1 MEVVRMVLV
10 GKERFLNKEKS
21 GYWYKVHYI
30 TEFTNAKVQAGCVGS
45 FGKDV
50 FVSEEAWYSIKPDD
64 IGREF
69 IFEYGSNEYGNPV
82 VIGFRFANWFLVD
95 SLREEFLKRVLP
107 FFEVTGWK
115 IR

>member
-21 GYWYKVHYI
+21 GYYHKVHYVMD
-30 TEFTNAKVQAGCVGS
+30 FTNAKIEAGCIGS

-50 FVSEEAWYSIKPDD
+50 FVSEEAWHSIKADD

-69 IFEYGSNEYGNPV
+69 IFEYGCNQYGNPT
-82 VIGFRFANWFLVD
+82 VIGLRFAQ
-95 SLREEFLKRVLP
+95 
-107 FFEVTGWK
+107 
-115 IR
+115 